1 MRTGAYPSPPT
12 VLRDKPITGAAIDAF
27 DIEPLPAPHP
37 LRSLPTRCSRTHR
50 LRDRRPYRTFCQD
63 SVEDIAAFRA
73 GNSPSGNDLSRGAR
87 VVAEGES
94 AQGGPGTRPCPY
106 PSIRSGLE
114 MMRKVSG
121 NPPGK
126 RAFGGA

>member
-1 MRTGAYPSPPT
+1 MTDD
-12 VLRDKPITGAAIDAF
+12 L
-27 DIEPLPAPHP
+27 
-37 LRSLPTRCSRTHR
+37 
-50 LRDRRPYRTFCQD
+50 YRTFCQD

-87 VVAEGES
+87 VVAEDES
-94 AQGGPGTRPCPY
+94 AQVGPGTRLCPY